1 MSAIPQELLGLRVE
15 VVRSLR
21 RTAALHIVGSELQV
35 RVPEHLGDERVAAI
49 LQQKRPWIRSKVAQ
63 LQLLPPPRQRELVS
77 GESFPYLGRHYRLKV
92 QEGHAV
98 GVCLSGGILRATVR
112 PQEQGDQRRAR
123 LHQYLERWYRAR
135 ALERLREKVDRHA
148 RQMGVTPAGVSVRAF
163 RSRWGSCTQQGQ
175 VVFNWPIIKAPHP
188 VVDYVV
194 THELAHL
201 VHPNHSRAFWQ
212 LVECHCPAYAH
223 HRTWLKAKA
232 LELLCPALPELV
244 EAS

>member
-1 MSAIPQELLGLRVE
+1 VSAIPEELLGLRVA
-15 VVRSLR
+15 VLRSLR

-35 RVPEHLGDERVAAI
+35 RVPQHLGDERVAAF
-49 LQQKRPWIRSKVAQ
+49 LQQKRPWIRSKVAE
-63 LQLLPPPRQRELVS
+63 LQLLPPPPRQRELVS

-123 LHQYLERWYRAR
+123 IHQYLERWYRAR
-135 ALERLREKVDRHA
+135 ALERLQEKADRHA
-148 RQMGVTPAGVSVRAF
+148 RQMAVTPAGVSVRAF
-163 RSRWGSCTQQGQ
+163 RSRWGSCTKQGQ

-212 LVECHCPAYAH
+212 LVERHCPAYAR

-232 LELLCPALPELV
+232 LELL
-244 EAS
+244 